1 MNHDINKSFTTR
13 LQLAIVAK
21 KNPTV
26 LGLDP
31 TPAYVPDFL
40 AAGEPDA
47 ARILAFNKCLIDA
60 THDLLPAVKPQLAY
74 YEALGTAGMEAFY
87 ETIRYA
93 KAKGL
98 LVIADGKRNDIGST
112 ATQYAKA
119 YLAET
124 GFAEH
129 IDALTINPFLG
140 RDGLLPFLEMAKQT
154 GKGMFVLVRTSNPSA
169 VDLLDLK
176 LASGAYFY
184 EKVADLLT
192 ELGQDAL
199 DANGYGPLGAVVG
212 ATWPEQADA
221 LRLRLPH
228 AFVLVPGYGAQGGSA
243 DDAVRLFDKQGH
255 GAIVNASRSLMLA
268 YQKAGATTL
277 AHVDAATR
285 AAVIAMRDDLRAAL
299 RRAGKGTGQAWI
311 ET

>member
-1 MNHDINKSFTTR
+1 MNHEKNTSFTTR
-13 LQLAIVAK
+13 LQQAIIAK

-40 AAGEPDA
+40 TAEGTPAE
-47 ARILAFNKCLIDA
+47 RVLAFNKRLIDA
-60 THDLLPAVKPQLAY
+60 THDLIPAVKPQLAY
-74 YEALGTAGMEAFY
+74 YEALGLAGVEAFY

-93 KAKGL
+93 KTKGL

-119 YLAET
+119 YLGET

-140 RDGLLPFLEMAKQT
+140 RDGLLPFYEMAKET

-176 LASGAYFY
+176 LASGDYFY

-221 LRLRLPH
+221 LRIRLPH

-243 DDAVRLFDKQGH
+243 DGAVRLFDKHGH

-268 YQKAGATTL
+268 YQKAGASTL
-277 AHVDAATR
+277 EEFDAATR
-285 AAVIAMRDDLRAAL
+285 DAVIAMRDDLRAAL
-299 RRAGKGTGQAWI
+299 QRAGKGTGQAWI
-311 ET
+311 EN